1 MGVITML
8 NETTINKLND
18 MRLRS
23 MASSLREQVSDP
35 GMASLTFEERL
46 GLIVDAEWSRRKNNH
61 LARLIKKAGF
71 KYPHACVEDI
81 EYHADR
87 KLDRSQIMRL
97 ATCNYIRDKHNV
109 IIMGAAGAGKTY
121 IGSALGISACR
132 SFFNTRYVRL
142 PELLTELAI
151 ARGNGT
157 YKQAVATYK
166 KASLL
171 ILDEWLLVPLNMTES
186 RDLLEIIEARYQLAS
201 TIFISQFAPAGWYAN
216 LNESTIADAILDR
229 IVHDSYEILIE
240 GKDSMR
246 KRKGVKKKDFSS

>member
-1 MGVITML
+1 ML

-18 MRLRS
+18 MRLRA
-23 MASSLREQVSDP
+23 MANSFREQTSNP
-35 GMASLTFEERL
+35 GMATLTFEERF
-46 GLIVDAEWSRRKNNH
+46 GLVVDAEWSRRKNNH
-61 LARLIKKAGF
+61 LMRLIKKAGF
-71 KYPHACVEDI
+71 KYPQACVEDI

-87 KLDRSQIMRL
+87 NLDQAHIMRL

-132 SFFNTRYVRL
+132 SFFSTRYIRL

-157 YKQAVATYK
+157 YKQVVATYK
-166 KASLL
+166 KVSLL
-171 ILDEWLLVPLNMTES
+171 ILDEWLLVPLNITES
-186 RDLLEIIEARYQLAS
+186 RDLLEIIEARHQQAS
-201 TIFISQFAPAGWYAN
+201 TIFISQFAPAGWHAN

-229 IVHDSYEILIE
+229 IVYDSYEILIN

-246 KRKGVKKKDFSS
+246 KRKGVKKKDCAS